1 VTEYTSPAD
10 QLLTIRDFLRYAI
23 SRFNQAGLAFGHGAS
38 TAFDDAAFLV
48 LEGLKLPIDTLEP
61 FLDARLLPEERK
73 RLADLIEARVTTR
86 KPTPYLLNRAY
97 IQGVPFFVDER
108 VIVPRSFIGEL
119 IHSEF
124 FGGDDFALIEDLSSV
139 ETVLD
144 LCTGSASLAIL
155 AAGVFESAEIDAV
168 DLSPEALEVAKINV
182 AEHGLGNRIELYEGD
197 LFAPLGGKRYDLI
210 LTNPPYVDEIAMEEL
225 PEEYRHEPEM
235 ALASGLDGLDI
246 VRRILD
252 AAAAHLNPGGG
263 MLCEIGAGRE
273 ILEAEYPELDF
284 FWLDTEESAGE
295 VFWISAES
303 LGVEETAA
311 EDQDLADLADLDG
324 GAPEDV

>member
-1 VTEYTSPAD
+1 LTDISPAE
-10 QLLTIRDFLRYAI
+10 QLLTVRDFLRYAI

-38 TAFDDAAFLV
+38 TAFDDAAYLV

-61 FLDARLLPEERK
+61 FLDARLLPAERQ

-124 FGGDDFALIEDLSSV
+124 FGGEEFTLIDDLSSI

-155 AAGVFESAEIDAV
+155 AAGVFENAEIDAV
-168 DLSPEALEVAKINV
+168 DLSPDALEVARINV
-182 AEHGLGNRIELYEGD
+182 AEHNLGNPDR
-197 LFAPLGGKRYDLI
+197 A
-210 LTNPPYVDEIAMEEL
+210 V
-225 PEEYRHEPEM
+225 
-235 ALASGLDGLDI
+235 
-246 VRRILD
+246 
-252 AAAAHLNPGGG
+252 
-263 MLCEIGAGRE
+263 
-273 ILEAEYPELDF
+273 
-284 FWLDTEESAGE
+284 
-295 VFWISAES
+295 
-303 LGVEETAA
+303 
-311 EDQDLADLADLDG
+311 
-324 GAPEDV
+324 